1 MFTRVGRLFAGV
13 RLRLY
18 TCIGNVS
25 QKWVAR
31 NERINIL
38 TVMAYTFLLSDE
50 SVNSYGTRV
59 LTAGIRLDDY
69 EKNPVVLWNHTRA
82 WSDREDQILPI
93 GKIVK
98 IWKDGDKLYG
108 DIEFDSKDAFAV
120 KVANKV
126 EQGIIRACSV
136 NISVVTTSEDESVL
150 VQGQTRPTVVESR
163 LREVSVVDIP
173 ANKNCVRLFDDG
185 TGAELGFADGQDSF
199 LLPLLKSK
207 KMNLKDEILSA
218 LELKDADERAVVAE
232 IVRLRGEAKAAETL
246 RQENGTLK
254 DELKG
259 YRDKEEDA
267 RKAAIADLVDGAI
280 KARKIAASDR
290 TDYIT
295 LAEKDF
301 ERTKKVLE
309 AMPGV
314 KELKEDEELKPKDLW
329 AERFREIENNC
340 KQ

>member
-1 MFTRVGRLFAGV
+1 
-13 RLRLY
+13 
-18 TCIGNVS
+18 
-25 QKWVAR
+25 
-31 NERINIL
+31 
-38 TVMAYTFLLSDE
+38 MAYTFLLSDE

-59 LTAGIRLDDY
+59 LTNGIRLDDY
-69 EKNPVVLWNHTRA
+69 KKNPVVLWNHIRA
-82 WSDREDQILPI
+82 WSDKEDQVLPI
-93 GKIVK
+93 GKVVK

-108 DIEFDSKDAFAV
+108 DIEFDSKDAFAI

-136 NISVVTTSEDESVL
+136 SISVVTTSEDEAVL
-150 VQGQTRPTVVESR
+150 VQGQTRPTVMESR

-185 TGAELGFADGQDSF
+185 TGAELSFADGQDSF

-207 KMNLKDEILSA
+207 KKKKMNLNDEILSA
-218 LELKDADERAVVAE
+218 LELKDDDERAVVAE

-254 DELKG
+254 EELKG
-259 YRDKEEDA
+259 FRDKEEDA
-267 RKAAIADLVDGAI
+267 RKAAITDLVDGAI
-280 KARKIAASDR
+280 KARKIATSDR
-290 TDYIT
+290 ADYIA

-309 AMPGV
+309 AMSGV
-314 KELKEDEELKPKDLW
+314 KELTESEEVKPKDLW

>member
-1 MFTRVGRLFAGV
+1 M
-13 RLRLY
+13 
-18 TCIGNVS
+18 
-25 QKWVAR
+25 
-31 NERINIL
+31 
-38 TVMAYTFLLSDE
+38 
-50 SVNSYGTRV
+50 
-59 LTAGIRLDDY
+59 
-69 EKNPVVLWNHTRA
+69 
-82 WSDREDQILPI
+82 
-93 GKIVK
+93 
-98 IWKDGDKLYG
+98 
-108 DIEFDSKDAFAV
+108 
-120 KVANKV
+120 

-136 NISVVTTSEDESVL
+136 SISVVTTSEDEAVL
-150 VQGQTRPTVVESR
+150 VQGQTRPTVMESR

-185 TGAELGFADGQDSF
+185 TGAELSFADGQDSF

-207 KMNLKDEILSA
+207 KKKKMNLNDEILSA

-254 DELKG
+254 EELKG
-259 YRDKEEDA
+259 FRDKEEDA
-267 RKAAIADLVDGAI
+267 RKAAITDLVDGAI
-280 KARKIAASDR
+280 KARKIATSDR
-290 TDYIT
+290 ADYIA

-309 AMPGV
+309 AMSGV
-314 KELKEDEELKPKDLW
+314 KELTESEEVKPKDLW

>member
-1 MFTRVGRLFAGV
+1 
-13 RLRLY
+13 
-18 TCIGNVS
+18 
-25 QKWVAR
+25 
-31 NERINIL
+31 
-38 TVMAYTFLLSDE
+38 MAYTFLLSDE

-59 LTAGIRLDDY
+59 LTNGIRLDDY
-69 EKNPVVLWNHTRA
+69 KKNPVVLWNHIRA
-82 WSDREDQILPI
+82 WSDKEDQVLPI
-93 GKIVK
+93 GKVVK

-108 DIEFDSKDAFAV
+108 DIEFDSKDAFAI
-120 KVANKV
+120 KAANKV

-136 NISVVTTSEDESVL
+136 SISVVTTSEDEAVL
-150 VQGQTRPTVVESR
+150 VQGQTRPTVMESR

-185 TGAELGFADGQDSF
+185 TGAELSFADGQDSF

-207 KMNLKDEILSA
+207 KKKKMNLNDEILSA

-254 DELKG
+254 EELKG
-259 YRDKEEDA
+259 FRDKEEDA
-267 RKAAIADLVDGAI
+267 RKAAITDLVDGAI
-280 KARKIAASDR
+280 KARKIATSDR
-290 TDYIT
+290 ADYIA

-309 AMPGV
+309 AMSGV
-314 KELKEDEELKPKDLW
+314 KELTESEEVKPKDLW

>member
-1 MFTRVGRLFAGV
+1 
-13 RLRLY
+13 
-18 TCIGNVS
+18 
-25 QKWVAR
+25 
-31 NERINIL
+31 
-38 TVMAYTFLLSDE
+38 MAYTFLLSDE

-59 LTAGIRLDDY
+59 LTNGIRLDDY
-69 EKNPVVLWNHTRA
+69 KKNPVVLWNHIRA
-82 WSDREDQILPI
+82 WSDKEDQVLPI
-93 GKIVK
+93 GKVVK

-108 DIEFDSKDAFAV
+108 DIEFDSKDAFAI

-136 NISVVTTSEDESVL
+136 SISVVTTSEDEAVL
-150 VQGQTRPTVVESR
+150 VQGQTRPTVMESR

-185 TGAELGFADGQDSF
+185 TGAELSFADGQDSF

-207 KMNLKDEILSA
+207 KKKKMNLNDEILSA

-254 DELKG
+254 EELKG
-259 YRDKEEDA
+259 FRDKEEDA
-267 RKAAIADLVDGAI
+267 RKAAITDLVDGAI
-280 KARKIAASDR
+280 KARKIATSDR
-290 TDYIT
+290 ADYIA

-309 AMPGV
+309 AMSGV
-314 KELKEDEELKPKDLW
+314 KELTESEEVKPKDLW

>member
-1 MFTRVGRLFAGV
+1 
-13 RLRLY
+13 
-18 TCIGNVS
+18 
-25 QKWVAR
+25 
-31 NERINIL
+31 
-38 TVMAYTFLLSDE
+38 MAYTFLLSDE

-59 LTAGIRLDDY
+59 LTNGIRLDDY
-69 EKNPVVLWNHTRA
+69 KKNPVVLWNHIRA
-82 WSDREDQILPI
+82 WSDKEDQVLPI
-93 GKIVK
+93 GKVVK

-108 DIEFDSKDAFAV
+108 DIEFDSKDAFAI

-136 NISVVTTSEDESVL
+136 SISVVTTSEDEAVL
-150 VQGQTRPTVVESR
+150 VQGQTRPTVMESR

-185 TGAELGFADGQDSF
+185 TGAELSFADGQDSF

-207 KMNLKDEILSA
+207 KKKKMNLNDEILSA

-254 DELKG
+254 EELKG
-259 YRDKEEDA
+259 FRDKEEDA
-267 RKAAIADLVDGAI
+267 RKAAITDLVDGAI
-280 KARKIAASDR
+280 KARKIATSDR
-290 TDYIT
+290 ADYIA

-301 ERTKKVLE
+301 DRTKKVLE
-309 AMPGV
+309 AMSGV
-314 KELKEDEELKPKDLW
+314 NVLTESD
-329 AERFREIENNC
+329 
-340 KQ
+340 

>member
-1 MFTRVGRLFAGV
+1 
-13 RLRLY
+13 
-18 TCIGNVS
+18 
-25 QKWVAR
+25 
-31 NERINIL
+31 
-38 TVMAYTFLLSDE
+38 MAYTFLLSDE

-59 LTAGIRLDDY
+59 LTNGIRLDDY
-69 EKNPVVLWNHTRA
+69 KKNPVVLWNHIRA
-82 WSDREDQILPI
+82 WSDKEDQVLPI
-93 GKIVK
+93 GKVVK

-108 DIEFDSKDAFAV
+108 DIEFDSKDAFAI

-136 NISVVTTSEDESVL
+136 SISVVTTSEDEAVL
-150 VQGQTRPTVVESR
+150 VQGQTRPTVMESR

-185 TGAELGFADGQDSF
+185 TGAELSFADGQDSF

-207 KMNLKDEILSA
+207 KKKKMNLNDEILSA

-254 DELKG
+254 EELKG
-259 YRDKEEDA
+259 FRDKEEDA
-267 RKAAIADLVDGAI
+267 RKAAITDLVDGAI
-280 KARKIAASDR
+280 KARKIATSDR
-290 TDYIT
+290 ADYIA

-309 AMPGV
+309 AMSSV
-314 KELKEDEELKPKDLW
+314 KELTESEEVKPKDLW